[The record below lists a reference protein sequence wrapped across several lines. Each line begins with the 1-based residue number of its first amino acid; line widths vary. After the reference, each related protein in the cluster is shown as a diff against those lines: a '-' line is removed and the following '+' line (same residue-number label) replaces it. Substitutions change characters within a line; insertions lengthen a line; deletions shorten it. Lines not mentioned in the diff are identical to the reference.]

1 MLGTQALQGQQ
12 TMKQAL
18 RVLEELRL
26 PIQVLW
32 LLWACRGTGSA
43 AAAQLPGDNESWV
56 AAA

>member
-1 MLGTQALQGQQ
+1 
-12 TMKQAL
+12 MKQAL